1 MLYVSTRNS
10 KDTVT
15 AYRALH
21 EEYAADGGFYAP
33 FHLPVFSEE
42 ELSAFRSQTFAET
55 VAEMFNLF
63 FGLRLTYADVEFTIG
78 RTSVRT
84 QHLNYNLVMA
94 ELWRN
99 PAGTFGYILQKLYSL
114 ITANNEIKE
123 PNGWTRVAIE
133 IAVLFGIYGTLDN
146 DKAKRFDV
154 AVCTDDFADIAA
166 VLYAKDMG
174 LPVNKIICACND
186 GSGAWD
192 LVNRG
197 EIATTAKVP
206 YLEYLLLRAFGTG
219 ETLRYL
225 DACARNATYYVG
237 EEQPEVLSNE
247 LFAAVVGTNRIDTI
261 TNSMLTTN
269 QYHIDPMTAVAF
281 GGLQDYRAHSGI
293 SANTLI
299 LAKDRPLKAKE

>member
-10 KDTVT
+10 ADTFT

-33 FHLPVFSEE
+33 FHLRAFSEE
-42 ELSAFRSQTFAET
+42 ELSVFKSQPFAET
-55 VAEMFNLF
+55 VAEMLNLF
-63 FGLRLTYADVEFTIG
+63 FGLRLTGADVEFTIG
-78 RTSVRT
+78 RTPVRT
-84 QHLNYNLVMA
+84 QHLNYNLIMA

-99 PAGTFGYILQKLYSL
+99 PAGAFDYILQKLYSL
-114 ITANNEIKE
+114 ITAKNEIKL
-123 PNGWTRVAIE
+123 PNGWTRIAIE
-133 IAVLFGIYGTLDN
+133 IAVLFGIYGILDN
-146 DKAKRFDV
+146 DKAQRFDV
-154 AVCTDDFADIAA
+154 AVSTDDFADITA

-197 EIATTAKVP
+197 EIATAVKAP
-206 YLEYLLLRAFGTG
+206 YLEYLLFRAFGAG
-219 ETLRYL
+219 ETARHL
-225 DACARNATYYVG
+225 DACTRNVTYYVS
-237 EEQPEVLSNE
+237 EEQPEVLANE

-261 TNSMLTTN
+261 TGSMLTTN

-281 GGLQDYRAHSGI
+281 GGLQDYRAHSGV